1 MLASS
6 EYRYHAADCVRAA
19 QAAETPGS
27 KALYLTMAE
36 IWTRLADQAESVRR
50 RPDASKVNAKIRPDL
65 QPLQSTPATAT
76 H

>member
-1 MLASS
+1 MLSSS

-36 IWTRLADQAESVRR
+36 IWARLADQAESRR
-50 RPDASKVNAKIRPDL
+50 GRPDPKIRPKL
-65 QPLQSTPATAT
+65 QPLQSTPATTT

>member
-1 MLASS
+1 MLPSS

-19 QAAETPGS
+19 QAAETPAS

-36 IWTRLADQAESVRR
+36 IWARLADQAGSLRR
-50 RPDASKVNAKIRPDL
+50 RPDLSKVDAKITPNH
-65 QPLQSTPATAT
+65 QPLQSTPTTTT